1 MKLDRIAGIA
11 QRSKTLRDAM
21 LRVASE
27 FGEGRIELLFYGFFV
42 HLHGRD
48 RNDTLICHTAPDKQE
63 IVDAF
68 LAAGGANTDIVA
80 SKLEHIVEPYA
91 IDIVAEA
98 DRMRETRDFR
108 LAYIEKMLS
117 YDVKTAWICA
127 INDPWV
133 GGYGVLNQFYVDRFA
148 EPAIAVSQLRA
159 FAHKFH
165 EEARRNGLLSKEIG
179 LRASQIE
186 LLANVAMGRS
196 ADDLA
201 DRYCITTRAIEK
213 RLENIRRRLRAR
225 NTLEAIYKATI
236 YGVLPSAGGK
246 S

>member
-1 MKLDRIAGIA
+1 MTLDEIAAIA
-11 QRSKTLRDAM
+11 QRSRTMRDAM
-21 LRVASE
+21 VRIASE
-27 FGEGRIELLFYGFFV
+27 FGDGRIKLLFYGFFV

-48 RNDTLICHTAPDKQE
+48 RSDTLVCHTAPDKQE

-68 LAAGGANTDIVA
+68 LSAGGANTDIVA

-98 DRMRETRDFR
+98 DRMRQTRDFR
-108 LAYIEKMLS
+108 LAYIDKMLS
-117 YDVKTAWICA
+117 YDVKTAWICP

-133 GGYGVLNQFYVDRFA
+133 GGYGVLNQFYTDRFA

-165 EEARRNGLLSKEIG
+165 EEARRHRLLSHEIG

-186 LLANVAMGRS
+186 ILAQVAMGKS

-201 DRYCITTRAIEK
+201 DKYKVTARAIEK
-213 RLENIRRRLRAR
+213 RLEHIRRRLRAR

-236 YGVLPSAGGK
+236 YGVLPSGGHN
-246 S
+246 